1 MLFRSIDRLYT
12 ESLMRAEQETAPAMK
27 AQALDGVVADFKAL
41 RDVTAL
47 AARVADML
55 KDKDIKK
62 ALSQEEKN
70 DYTEA
75 RLLNEL
81 IELEQSLASDE
92 RHTLSLLRLRS
103 MLTDMYTAANKADET
118 PERQQARRVLDR
130 KSTRLNS
137 SHVKRSRM
145 PSSA

>member
-1 MLFRSIDRLYT
+1 
-12 ESLMRAEQETAPAMK
+12 MRAEQETAPAMK

-103 MLTDMYTAANKADET
+103 MLTDMYTAANKADDT
-118 PERQQARRVLDR
+118 PERQQARRVLR
-130 KSTRLNS
+130 AIQSGEIGRA
-137 SHVKRSRM
+137 HV
-145 PSSA
+145 